1 MMPSEVSPC
10 TAPTLPVHVA
20 FLPARRPPSDL
31 QVCSEPVMVPDLHP
45 ASTSAQTTTRMGAYT
60 TRPNICVLFM
70 CSSFS
75 PFRIV
80 ARKLARRSPGS
91 PTSRRR
97 PTFVALTC
105 SGRILFRDHPRARFG
120 PALRAARGLRAP
132 RCLERVHRGEP
143 ARRGG
148 RLRRPDPALFPYG
161 VLERPRLPGLPGED
175 GALRGHPRQPR
186 HPLARVCG
194 TQPRFRRALQ
204 GAGPP
209 LQVLQLQETHLRRPE
224 PFAGGARGG

>member
-45 ASTSAQTTTRMGAYT
+45 ASTSAQTTTRKGAYT

-70 CSSFS
+70 RSSFS
-75 PFRIV
+75 SFRIV
-80 ARKLARRSPGS
+80 ARKPTWRSPGP
-91 PTSRRR
+91 PTARQR
-97 PTFVALTC
+97 PTFVALAC

-120 PALRAARGLRAP
+120 SALRAARGFRAP
-132 RCLERVHRGEP
+132 RCLERVYRGEP

-148 RLRRPDPALFPYG
+148 RLRRPDPALFEHG

-175 GALRGHPRQPR
+175 GPLCSHPRQPR
-186 HPLARVCG
+186 HSLARVG
-194 TQPRFRRALQ
+194 GPQPRFR
-204 GAGPP
+204 G
-209 LQVLQLQETHLRRPE
+209 
-224 PFAGGARGG
+224 